1 MLVPYQQR
9 REQMA
14 VRIDPE
20 RTRDE
25 RRKRGWSQLHLAMV
39 SGLGLRTIQR
49 IERSGAA
56 SYESALALAACFDVS
71 LDQLLMPERSP
82 DERRPRV
89 VARRTAIAG
98 MAASFVAGA
107 LLMTM
112 HGVAAEDLFIDLGV
126 SFAADDD
133 EYRTPVFLVDSER
146 SELSLPDGYRIA
158 ITPTIAENGT
168 VRLDFE
174 IYDDSEE
181 PAHLISRP
189 AVVTMNGKE
198 FRIVQGT
205 RPAADASQAPGV
217 LDIKGK
223 PVLLDAE
230 RRPIDPEAGIAPPAV
245 DP

>member
-1 MLVPYQQR
+1 MP
-9 REQMA
+9 
-14 VRIDPE
+14 VRVDPE

-25 RRKRGWSQLHLAMV
+25 RRRRGWSQLHLAMV

-56 SYESALALAACFDVS
+56 SYDSAQALAACFDVP
-71 LDQLLMPERSP
+71 LGQLLAPERNP
-82 DERRPRV
+82 EAPRARV

-112 HGVAAEDLFIDLGV
+112 HGVAAEDLFIDLGI
-126 SFAADDD
+126 SLAADED
-133 EYRTPVFLVDSER
+133 EYRTPVFLVDGER
-146 SELSLPDGYRIA
+146 SELSLPDGYRLA
-158 ITPTIAENGT
+158 ITPTLAGDGT

-181 PAHLISRP
+181 PAELLSRP
-189 AVVTMNGKE
+189 AIVTTNGRE

-205 RPAADASQAPGV
+205 SRGADASQAPSV
-217 LDIKGK
+217 LDITGK

-230 RRPIDPEAGIAPPAV
+230 RRAIDPDAGNVPPAAE
-245 DP
+245 P

>member
-1 MLVPYQQR
+1 
-9 REQMA
+9 MA

-56 SYESALALAACFDVS
+56 SYESAQALAACFDVS
-71 LDQLLMPERSP
+71 LDRLLAPERNPEELSSRP
-82 DERRPRV
+82 ITRRAAV
-89 VARRTAIAG
+89 AG

-112 HGVAAEDLFIDLGV
+112 HGVVAEDLFIDLGI
-126 SFAADDD
+126 SLAADDD
-133 EYRTPVFLVDSER
+133 EYRTPVFLVDGRR

-158 ITPTIAENGT
+158 ITPTIADNGM

-189 AVVTMNGKE
+189 AVMTTNGKE

-205 RPAADASQAPGV
+205 RPAADASLAPSI

-230 RRPIDPEAGIAPPAV
+230 RRPIDPDLGIVPPAAE
-245 DP
+245 P